1 LPLILRCNVN
11 ETTDVEASGW
21 EHGVIHLVWW
31 RAGNVRRLIFGWVEL
46 LPSGVPMPAN
56 HPFRRKPV
64 LGAKDRFV
72 HVARFPMSAQ
82 DAMRWFE
89 QARSGTL
96 LLPSHPLSPTNGD
109 GACLEGSPTILEPLG
124 DEWTLADE
132 LPFAPRIHGAAE
144 VRGLHGAL
152 SPGVAADIGS
162 EDFDA
167 WFRKTMFFSL
177 LEHNELQGSLLCV
190 RYDPVIRG
198 VDSLLV
204 SDDEANEAEV
214 YRVTRWPKAVLE
226 GMRLIVTQRRPHG
239 ISRPKISPIAR
250 AGQVIKVQWQGKI
263 NQTSSEVVDD
273 AFSIRWH
280 SGFTGYFRQVRIN
293 PSVIVGTD
301 RIEISEDGK
310 IIDSYSVSRRLG
322 RGGNPSFAG
331 EALKP
336 DSFQV
341 EAEVARARREERAAL
356 ARYEPM
362 WLEEEQEAADVVRG
376 IVTRAASTVWLFDPY
391 FSARAFLRFV
401 LAVAP
406 GSATVEVFTSA
417 SHLKTRLRLDPTRRE
432 LDGVQ
437 SAMNEIMARGTDAR
451 LFVLPGGV
459 HPMHDRFVV
468 VDGSRAWMSGNS
480 LSAIGRRTSV
490 LLELPL
496 AGDVIDRLKEVRRA
510 ARPFS
515 EWLAGVES
523 GSSEGSIDDLE
534 DDEPV

>member
-1 LPLILRCNVN
+1 VN
-11 ETTDVEASGW
+11 ETTDVEGCGW
-21 EHGVIHLVWW
+21 EHGVVHLVWW

-46 LPSGVPMPAN
+46 LPCGLPMPAN
-56 HPFRRKPV
+56 HPFRWKQV

-72 HVARFPMSAQ
+72 HVARFPMPVQ

-96 LLPSHPLSPTNGD
+96 LLPSHPLSPTTGD
-109 GACLEGSPTILEPLG
+109 GACLEGSPVNLEPPG

-132 LPFAPRIHGAAE
+132 LAFAPRMHGAAE

-152 SPGVAADIGS
+152 SPDVAADIGS

-177 LEHNELQGSLLCV
+177 LEHSELQGSLLCV

-198 VDSLLV
+198 VASLLV
-204 SDDEANEAEV
+204 GDDEANEAEV
-214 YRVTRWPKAVLE
+214 YRVTMWPKAVLE
-226 GMRLIVTQRRPHG
+226 GMRLVVTQRRPHG

-263 NQTSSEVVDD
+263 SQTSTEVVDD
-273 AFSIRWH
+273 RFSIRWR
-280 SGFTGYFRQVRIN
+280 SGFTGYLRQVSIN

-310 IIDSYSVSRRLG
+310 VIDSYSVSRRLG
-322 RGGNPSFAG
+322 RGGDPAFVG
-331 EALKP
+331 ESLKP

-341 EAEVARARREERAAL
+341 AAEVARARREERATL

-362 WLEEEQEAADVVRG
+362 WLELEQQAADVVRG
-376 IVTRAASTVWLFDPY
+376 IVTRAANTVWLFDPY

-406 GSATVEVFTSA
+406 GNAKVEVFTSA
-417 SHLKTRLRLDPTRRE
+417 SHLKTRLRSDPTRRE
-432 LDGVQ
+432 LDAVH
-437 SAMNEIMARGTDAR
+437 SAMNQITARGIDAR
-451 LFVLPGGV
+451 LFVLSGGA

-468 VDGSRAWMSGNS
+468 VDESRAWMSGNS

-496 AGDVIDRLKEVRRA
+496 AGDVIDRLKDVRQA

-515 EWLAGVES
+515 EWLAGIES
-523 GSSEGSIDDLE
+523 GRPDDSSDDLE
-534 DDEPV
+534 DDEPL